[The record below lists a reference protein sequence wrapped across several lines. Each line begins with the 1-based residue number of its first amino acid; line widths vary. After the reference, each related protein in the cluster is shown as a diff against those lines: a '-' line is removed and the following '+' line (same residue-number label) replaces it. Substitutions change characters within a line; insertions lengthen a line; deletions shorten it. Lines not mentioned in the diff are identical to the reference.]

1 MAINPE
7 MLPVQKASELKIQ
20 PQEESWLIQQLW
32 GRAAVGII
40 GGSPKTCKSWLGLD
54 MAVSIASA
62 TPCLGRFAV
71 QARGPTLV
79 YLAEDA
85 LSMVRA
91 RLDGLCEHRRLDIR
105 GLDLHVITAPSLRL
119 DRQRDRQRLK
129 ATLVQ
134 LKPRMLLLDPLVRL
148 HHLDENSAADI
159 SRLLGFLRELQRTF
173 DTAIVL
179 VHHASKKHRAQPG
192 QALRGS
198 SDLHAFGDSNA
209 YLAHKQNQLIL
220 TLEHRAAKAPDPITL
235 ELVSTPEGEHTHL
248 EVRSEISPEPSATL
262 SERALL
268 VLHNASKPLSRK
280 CLRESLKVNN
290 QRLGNALQALEKQQ
304 LLVHTARG
312 WAPVRSSGQGLG
324 EEGTNQ
330 LTDTAGAGRAQGL
343 EAAQCPFP
351 F

>member
-1 MAINPE
+1 MALNPE
-7 MLPVQKASELKIQ
+7 TLPVQRASELEIR
-20 PQEESWLIQQLW
+20 PQNESWLIQQLW
-32 GRAAVGII
+32 GRAAVGIV
-40 GGSPKTCKSWLGLD
+40 GGPPKTCKSWLGLD

-71 QARGPTLV
+71 QARGPALV

-85 LSMVRA
+85 LSMVRV
-91 RLDGLCEHRRLDIR
+91 RLEALCGHRRLDIR

-119 DRQRDRQRLK
+119 DQARDRQRLK
-129 ATLVQ
+129 ATLEK

-159 SRLLGFLRELQRTF
+159 SRLLGFLREMQRAF

-209 YLAHKQNQLIL
+209 YLARKQDQLVL

-235 ELVSTPEGEHTHL
+235 ELVSTAEGDHTHL
-248 EVRSEISPEPSATL
+248 EVRSEVSPDPSATL
-262 SERALL
+262 CERALL
-268 VLHNASKPLSRK
+268 VLQNASKPLSRK
-280 CLRESLKVNN
+280 LLRDTLKVNN
-290 QRLGNALQALEKQQ
+290 QRLGKALEALEKRGGV
-304 LLVHTARG
+304 VHTARG
-312 WAPVRSSGQGLG
+312 WAPVRTAQALPHEGEDDFTDITRPSGAQ
-324 EEGTNQ
+324 
-330 LTDTAGAGRAQGL
+330 DRDAG
-343 EAAQCPFP
+343 QCTLPL
-351 F
+351 